1 MAFARRQ
8 GLLREALRCTFQ
20 NGRMG
25 FFGCAQWHPCWR
37 QPTRHLTFTSL
48 LIFSNVFMLRLA
60 TVRLRGSPRS
70 WTTIRQRRLA
80 ATCEGVQVATAQ
92 WRPPPP

>member
-8 GLLREALRCTFQ
+8 GQLREALRCTFKMV
-20 NGRMG
+20 GWG
-25 FFGCAQWHPCWR
+25 FSVAHMLEENSS
-37 QPTRHLTFTSL
+37 TRHLSFTSL
-48 LIFSNVFMLRLA
+48 PVLNATLMLRLA
-60 TVRLRGSPRS
+60 TVGLRGSPRS
-70 WTTIRQRRLA
+70 WTTTRQRRLA